1 MAKSTKKAVNG
12 LVEYISDIENFIGL
26 KESGSNWTH
35 FGLGFLRQ
43 MSGRNG
49 VLFVH
54 CNLLLFSVGLE
65 VHCRLIHYQIIM
77 ADWSNSLTI
86 YQIKS

>member
-1 MAKSTKKAVNG
+1 MAKSIKKAVNG
-12 LVEYISDIENFIGL
+12 LVEYIPDNENIIGL
-26 KESGSNWTH
+26 KESGSHWTH
-35 FGLGFLRQ
+35 FGRGFLRQ
-43 MSGRNG
+43 MSGRDG